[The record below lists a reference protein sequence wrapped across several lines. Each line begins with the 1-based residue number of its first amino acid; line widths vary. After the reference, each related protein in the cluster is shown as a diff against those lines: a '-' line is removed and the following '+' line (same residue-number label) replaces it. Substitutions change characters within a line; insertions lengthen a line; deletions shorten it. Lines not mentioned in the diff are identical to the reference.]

1 MAERK
6 WPSQFVVKK
15 AEDPDPLPVFKFW
28 VEMKSIVVAEF
39 KECSGLRLERSVE
52 PVEEGGV
59 NDRVHQLPG
68 RNKYSNIV
76 LKYGV
81 MQTDELWKW
90 YQEGLLDGKVKRINF
105 TILLRNVKGEVVK
118 RWSVEDAFPV
128 KWEGPSLNVE
138 GNQVAIETLEI
149 VHHGLKLSE

>member
-52 PVEEGGV
+52 PLEEGGV

-138 GNQVAIETLEI
+138 GNQVAVETLEI
-149 VHHGLKLSE
+149 AHHGLKLSE

>member
-39 KECSGLRLERSVE
+39 KECSGLRLERSIDT
-52 PVEEGGV
+52 VEEGGV

-138 GNQVAIETLEI
+138 GNQVAVETLEI
-149 VHHGLKLSE
+149 AHHGLKLSE

>member
-15 AEDPDPLPVFKFW
+15 AEDPDPIPVFKFW

-52 PVEEGGV
+52 PLEEGGV

-138 GNQVAIETLEI
+138 GNQVAVETLEI
-149 VHHGLKLSE
+149 AHHGLKLSE

>member
-1 MAERK
+1 
-6 WPSQFVVKK
+6 
-15 AEDPDPLPVFKFW
+15 
-28 VEMKSIVVAEF
+28 
-39 KECSGLRLERSVE
+39 VE
-52 PVEEGGV
+52 PIEEGGV
-59 NDRVHQLPG
+59 NDRVHLLPG
-68 RNKYSNIV
+68 RNKYSNIT

-138 GNQVAIETLEI
+138 GNQVAVDTLEI
-149 VHHGLKLSE
+149 AHHGLKLSE

>member
-15 AEDPDPLPVFKFW
+15 AEDPDPFPVFKFW

-39 KECSGLRLERSVE
+39 KECSGLRLERSIDT
-52 PVEEGGV
+52 VEEGGV

-138 GNQVAIETLEI
+138 GNQVAVETLEI